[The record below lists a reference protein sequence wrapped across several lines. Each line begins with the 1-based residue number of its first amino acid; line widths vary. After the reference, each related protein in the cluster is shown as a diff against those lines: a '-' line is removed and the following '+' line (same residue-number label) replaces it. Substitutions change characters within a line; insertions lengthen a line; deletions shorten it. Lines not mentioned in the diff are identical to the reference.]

1 MKKLL
6 LAFLFSLPLLAGSL
20 QLQSGSIE
28 AHTEMAMDSTID
40 PLNKSLFAE
49 ITMDGSNIETMAG
62 KFWIDLNLFISD
74 NKDRDTNMH
83 ESLESKK
90 FILTTYTIT
99 SVKKTAEADMY
110 DIHGKLDFHGV
121 QKDLSAKAKITLEK
135 DLVSFDATSVINMP
149 DFGVEMP
156 CMVFMCVRDQVDLVV
171 QAKFTK

>member
-6 LAFLFSLPLLAGSL
+6 LILLVSLPLLAGSL
-20 QLQSGSIE
+20 QLQKGSIE
-28 AHTEMAMDSTID
+28 AHTEMMMDTTID
-40 PLNKSLFAE
+40 PLNESLFAE

-62 KFWIDLNLFISD
+62 KFWIDLNLFLSD
-74 NKDRDTNMH
+74 NKDRDEHMH
-83 ESLESKK
+83 DALSSKK
-90 FILTTYTIT
+90 FILTTFVIS
-99 SVKKTAEADMY
+99 SVQKTGEADMY

-156 CMVFMCVRDQVDLVV
+156 CMVFMCVHDSVDLKVK
-171 QAKFTK
+171 ATFSK